1 MKNLIQKTNALSLI
15 FNTTQGQ
22 RNGKLSEEFVS
33 NDKQALVNLFIQV
46 TALMLSLPVI
56 TTLLMVWFK
65 MK

>member
-22 RNGKLSEEFVS
+22 RNGKLSEEFVR
-33 NDKQALVNLFIQV
+33 NDKQALMNLFIQV

-56 TTLLMVWFK
+56 TALLMVWFK

>member
-56 TTLLMVWFK
+56 TALLMVWFK